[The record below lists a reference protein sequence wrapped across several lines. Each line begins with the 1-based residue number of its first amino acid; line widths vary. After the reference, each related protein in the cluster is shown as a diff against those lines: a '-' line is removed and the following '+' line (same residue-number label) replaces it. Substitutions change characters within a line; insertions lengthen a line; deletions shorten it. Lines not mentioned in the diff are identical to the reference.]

1 MLSDTATVTRGR
13 VLSMLV
19 IVCYDISDD
28 SKRTRL
34 YKWLHGYGT
43 PIQRSVFECGL
54 RANELD
60 RVRRYLRR
68 VADPRVDGVR
78 LYFLCEACARKV
90 EIVAGTPREP
100 LPDFLIV

>member
-13 VLSMLV
+13 GLPMLV

-34 YKWLHGYGT
+34 YKWLQGYGT
-43 PIQRSVFECGL
+43 PVQRSVFECDL

-60 RVRRYLRR
+60 RVRR
-68 VADPRVDGVR
+68 
-78 LYFLCEACARKV
+78 
-90 EIVAGTPREP
+90 
-100 LPDFLIV
+100 